1 MVVVNCASGMHAKYY
16 LVAPEQ
22 HGRGKSLPSMSIVP
36 INVSSRAE
44 AAVARANRA
53 VVRIMFIFGVE

>member
-1 MVVVNCASGMHAKYY
+1 
-16 LVAPEQ
+16 
-22 HGRGKSLPSMSIVP
+22 MSIVP

-53 VVRIMFIFGVE
+53 VVRIMFYFWSGMLGYEINYGDLVIDETRNCHLKKGVDS